1 MVSMR
6 KAAVSNRAFQGRVSV
21 STSEISRRPYLV
33 LPHYVYLEVG
43 VSGCSQEVPLT
54 LDSVDYSMA
63 KSHVERDET
72 GSCSELELS
81 KGERFSELGFSTPCS
96 CIVP

>member
-6 KAAVSNRAFQGRVSV
+6 KAAASNRAFQNRVSV

-33 LPHYVYLEVG
+33 LHDYVYLEVG
-43 VSGCSQEVPLT
+43 VSGCSLGVPLI
-54 LDSVDYSMA
+54 LDGVYYRMT
-63 KSHVERDET
+63 KSHEEGDET

-81 KGERFSELGFSTPCS
+81 KGERSSELGFSTPRS